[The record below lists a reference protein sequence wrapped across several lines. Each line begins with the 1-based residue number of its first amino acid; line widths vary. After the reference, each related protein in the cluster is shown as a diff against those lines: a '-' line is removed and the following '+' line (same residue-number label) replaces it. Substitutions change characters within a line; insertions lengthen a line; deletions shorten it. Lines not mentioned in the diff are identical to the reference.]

1 MIQTTK
7 KERNIKYKY
16 ANFHCCASESGIRC
30 FFDHWIRDPQDGK
43 KSGFEIRDEHSR
55 SFFRE
60 LRNIF
65 WGLKYLNSMMRIRD
79 LFNPG
84 SGMIKI

>member
-7 KERNIKYKY
+7 KRKQKNIEK
-16 ANFHCCASESGIRC
+16 CCASESGIRC

-43 KSGFEIRDEHSR
+43 KSGFEIQDEHSR

-65 WGLKYLNSMMRIRD
+65 LG
-79 LFNPG
+79 
-84 SGMIKI
+84 